1 MSKGTL
7 KAIWIKRVRR
17 GPMDAADSAEL
28 VAGRGLAGNTDQ
40 GGHRQ
45 VTIMEEEIWSRLMNR
60 FESDLP
66 PSVRRAN
73 LLVKGIQLAFSRERV
88 LRIGDCR
95 IRIWGETKPCE
106 RLDQALPGLKNA
118 MVDNWA
124 GGAFGEVLD
133 NGRISIGD
141 SVSWEITEGEPS
153 ANRS

>member
-1 MSKGTL
+1 MSEGKL

-17 GPMDAADSAEL
+17 GPMDATDSAEL

-45 VTIMEEEIWSRLMNR
+45 VTIMEEEVWARLMTQ
-60 FESDLP
+60 FGSELP

-73 LLVKGIQLAFSRERV
+73 LLVEGIDLAFSRDRI

-106 RLDQALPGLKNA
+106 RLDQALPGLKDA
-118 MVDNWA
+118 MYGNWS

-133 NGRISIGD
+133 TGRISVGD
-141 SVSWEITEGEPS
+141 TVSWEIAENES
-153 ANRS
+153 ATIDT